1 MDKDIYCIFS
11 LFDRNIKVQTLDK
24 SIDETISIEDI
35 NNIADFCQQNHISTI
50 HLMTNEQYGLEYK
63 NTLSTYMKTKY
74 GYNVVEVKNLLMKK
88 NQKQQLALSMRRLN
102 NGNI

>member
-35 NNIADFCQQNHISTI
+35 NKIADFCQQNHISTI

-74 GYNVVEVKNLLMKK
+74 GHNIVEVKIN
-88 NQKQQLALSMRRLN
+88 S
-102 NGNI
+102 